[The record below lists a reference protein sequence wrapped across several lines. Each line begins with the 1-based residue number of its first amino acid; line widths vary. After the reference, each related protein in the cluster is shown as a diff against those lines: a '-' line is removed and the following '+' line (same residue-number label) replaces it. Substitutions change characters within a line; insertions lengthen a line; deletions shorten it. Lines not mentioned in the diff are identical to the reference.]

1 MGGFQCKNSHSP
13 MTKLSKTG
21 MEFRY
26 GSMLD
31 SKSENTTTAMRF
43 ADITQSKI
51 NSIIRDIKDGSNRRP
66 NFSIDEDA
74 SNDGTKLF
82 HTDREGRRE
91 VLGSLEAKWVPDG
104 RQVPRAARMQVCQY
118 FEIDCS
124 TMDEQQ

>member
-13 MTKLSKTG
+13 MTKQSKTG

-31 SKSENTTTAMRF
+31 SKSENTTTPMRF

-66 NFSIDEDA
+66 NFWIDGEDDD
-74 SNDGTKLF
+74 DGTKLF
-82 HTDREGRRE
+82 YTDRDGRRE
-91 VLGSLEAKWVPDG
+91 VLWSLEAKE
-104 RQVPRAARMQVCQY
+104 AAMLKTYQ
-118 FEIDCS
+118 
-124 TMDEQQ
+124 